1 VKLPISL
8 ALGCLTLGGASVR
21 PSPPRLRITVR
32 LLNRAP
38 VPARTAAEA
47 ERVAAS
53 IFQKAGVGI
62 DWVDCSVS
70 GACRG
75 EPGNLEFW
83 LHLLDQRPATLS
95 GDAVGFAMLTHQ
107 PHNAGGYAAVSWQAV
122 RHLTDAEEFD
132 PDLVLGAAMAH
143 ELGHLLLGSH
153 THSPDGVMAARLG
166 PLQLKRAARGELRLD
181 DDQAERI
188 RREIRQRRE

>member
-1 VKLPISL
+1 VKLLISL
-8 ALGCLTLGGASVR
+8 TLGCLTLAGASLR
-21 PSPPRLRITVR
+21 PSPPPLRITVR

-95 GDAVGFAMLTHQ
+95 GDAVGFAILTHQ
-107 PHNAGGYAAVSWQAV
+107 PNNAGGYAAVSWQAV
-122 RHLTDAEEFD
+122 RHLTDSEEFD
-132 PDLVLGAAMAH
+132 PGLVLGAAMAH

-153 THSPDGVMAARLG
+153 AHSLDGVMAARLG
-166 PLQLKRAARGELRLD
+166 PSQLKRAARGELGFD
-181 DDQAERI
+181 NDQAERI
-188 RREIRQRRE
+188 RREIRQRGE